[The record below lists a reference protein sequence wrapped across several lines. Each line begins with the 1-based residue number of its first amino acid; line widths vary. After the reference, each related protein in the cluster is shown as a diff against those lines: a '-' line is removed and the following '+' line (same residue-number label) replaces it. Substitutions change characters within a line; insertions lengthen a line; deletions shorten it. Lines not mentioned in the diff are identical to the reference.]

1 MRAAVHRAWPG
12 IRKETSRFMR
22 GCKQQW
28 CSSTA
33 SPGPIMDLLHGTR
46 NDLVAWADT
55 ATPERG
61 GDRYRRPPCTH
72 RPGGTA
78 ALAIYHEP
86 RPGPRIMPGRQAC
99 SGICR
104 DAPCRRETGGRTTH
118 GGTARSR
125 GARTPAFPARLPEC
139 LQTYPD
145 SGNLQQREYSRETR
159 PRTAAN
165 YLAAV
170 RGRRNRSQDP
180 GPRNSRSRPAGVVS
194 GRWSR
199 CGAAS
204 RRDVPRVPPA
214 GYAVTSGG
222 SGIRARSNNRWK
234 S

>member
-12 IRKETSRFMR
+12 VRKETSRFMR

-46 NDLVAWADT
+46 NDLVARADT
-55 ATPERG
+55 ATAERG

-104 DAPCRRETGGRTTH
+104 DAPCRVKPAAEPRMAARRAAEAREHPRFPPDCRNVYKHTPI
-118 GGTARSR
+118 R
-125 GARTPAFPARLPEC
+125 GICSSVNTPGK
-139 LQTYPD
+139 PD
-145 SGNLQQREYSRETR
+145 PVS
-159 PRTAAN
+159 AAN
-165 YLAAV
+165 YLAGL
-170 RGRRNRSQDP
+170 GRRNRSQDP

-204 RRDVPRVPPA
+204 RRDVPRVLPA